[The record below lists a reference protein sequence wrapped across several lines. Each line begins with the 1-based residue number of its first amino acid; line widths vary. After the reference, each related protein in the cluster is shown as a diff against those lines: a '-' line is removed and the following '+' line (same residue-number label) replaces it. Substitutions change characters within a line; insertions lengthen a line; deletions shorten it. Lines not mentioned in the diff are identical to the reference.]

1 MSSNHKKRA
10 LGKGLDALLNS
21 TQNVAEIAEIKKDIA
36 KGVSTVLLNEI
47 EANPYQ
53 PRTEF
58 EQEALNEL
66 AESIKVLGIIQPI
79 TLRHLEDGKYQIISG
94 ERRFRASKLAG
105 LTEIPAYIRTADD
118 QAMLEMA
125 LVENI
130 QRENLNSIE
139 VALSYQRL
147 MDECALT
154 QELLSERVAKK
165 RSTVANYLRLL
176 RLPAMV
182 QAAIKENRLSMG
194 QARAII
200 SIEDEAKQIEVFN
213 RILEEGL
220 SVRQIEELVRE
231 EQLTSGT
238 KTSSKSSNNASV
250 NSFGGYTTQLTNLLS
265 LPVKIQGKDGKGKVQ
280 IVFKSEDELQRI
292 IQLLEK

>member
-1 MSSNHKKRA
+1 MSNNNKKRA

-21 TQNVAEIAEIKKDIA
+21 TQNAVEIAEIKKDIA
-36 KGVSTVLLNEI
+36 KGVSTVLLSEI

-58 EQEALNEL
+58 EQDALNEL

-79 TLRHLEDGKYQIISG
+79 TLRHISDGKYQIISG

-105 LTEIPAYIRTADD
+105 LKEVPAYIRTADD

-147 MDECALT
+147 MDECNLT

-176 RLPAMV
+176 RLPATI
-182 QAAIKENRLSMG
+182 QAAIKENKLSMG

-200 SIEDEAKQIEVFN
+200 SIDDEKKQLEVFQ

-220 SVRQIEELVRE
+220 SVRQIEDLVRD
-231 EQLTSGT
+231 EQLTFAT
-238 KTSSKSSNNASV
+238 KTNAKSSNKSASQ
-250 NSFGGYTTQLTNLLS
+250 SFDAYSTQLSHLLS

-280 IVFKSEDELQRI
+280 IVFKSEDELQKL

>member
-105 LTEIPAYIRTADD
+105 LTEVPAYIRTADD

-147 MDECALT
+147 MDECDLT

-231 EQLTSGT
+231 EQLTLGT
-238 KTSSKSSNNASV
+238 KTSSKTSNNVNV

-265 LPVKIQGKDGKGKVQ
+265 LPVKIQGKDGKGKIQ

>member
-1 MSSNHKKRA
+1 MSNNNKKRA

-21 TQNVAEIAEIKKDIA
+21 TQNAVEIAEIKKDIA
-36 KGVSTVLLNEI
+36 KGVSTVLLSEI

-79 TLRHLEDGKYQIISG
+79 TLRHISDGKYQIISG

-105 LTEIPAYIRTADD
+105 LKEVPAYIRTADD

-147 MDECALT
+147 MDECNLT

-176 RLPAMV
+176 RLPAKI
-182 QAAIKENRLSMG
+182 QAAIKENKLSMG

-200 SIEDEAKQIEVFN
+200 SIDDEKKQLEVFQ

-220 SVRQIEELVRE
+220 SVRQIEDLVRE
-231 EQLTSGT
+231 EQLTSAT
-238 KTSSKSSNNASV
+238 KTSSKSSNKSSNQ
-250 NSFGGYTTQLTNLLS
+250 SFDAYSTQLSNLLS
-265 LPVKIQGKDGKGKVQ
+265 LPVKIQGKEGKGKVQ
-280 IVFKSEDELQRI
+280 IVFKSEDELQRL

>member
-1 MSSNHKKRA
+1 MSNNNKKRA

-21 TQNVAEIAEIKKDIA
+21 TQNAVEIAEIKKDIA
-36 KGVSTVLLNEI
+36 KGVSTVLLSEI

-58 EQEALNEL
+58 EQDALNEL

-79 TLRHLEDGKYQIISG
+79 TLRHISDGKYQIISG

-105 LTEIPAYIRTADD
+105 LKEVPAYIRTADD

-147 MDECALT
+147 MDECNLT

-176 RLPAMV
+176 RLPATI
-182 QAAIKENRLSMG
+182 QAAIKENKLSMG

-200 SIEDEAKQIEVFN
+200 SIDDEKKQLEVFQ

-220 SVRQIEELVRE
+220 SVRQIEDLVRD
-231 EQLTSGT
+231 EQLTSAT
-238 KTSSKSSNNASV
+238 KTNAKSSNKSASQ
-250 NSFGGYTTQLTNLLS
+250 SFDAYSTQLSHLLS

-280 IVFKSEDELQRI
+280 IVFKSEDELQKL

>member
-1 MSSNHKKRA
+1 MSNNNKKRA

-21 TQNVAEIAEIKKDIA
+21 TQNAVEIAEIKKDIA
-36 KGVSTVLLNEI
+36 KGVSTVSLNEI

-58 EQEALNEL
+58 EQEALQEL

-79 TLRHLEDGKYQIISG
+79 TLRHISDGKYQIISG

-105 LTEIPAYIRTADD
+105 LTEVPAYIRTADD

-147 MDECALT
+147 MDECSLT

-176 RLPAMV
+176 RLPAQV

-200 SIEDEAKQIEVFN
+200 SIDNEQKQIEIFN
-213 RILEEGL
+213 RILAEGL
-220 SVRQIEELVRE
+220 SVRQIEDLVRD
-231 EQLTSGT
+231 EQLTSAT
-238 KTSSKSSNNASV
+238 KTSSKSSNKTAS
-250 NSFGGYTTQLTNLLS
+250 NSFDAYSTQLSNILS
-265 LPVKIQGKDGKGKVQ
+265 LPVKIQGKEGKGKVQ
-280 IVFKSEDELQRI
+280 IVFKSENELQKL

>member
-1 MSSNHKKRA
+1 MSNNNKKRA

-21 TQNVAEIAEIKKDIA
+21 TQNAVEIAEIKKDIA
-36 KGVSTVLLNEI
+36 KGVSTVLLSEI

-79 TLRHLEDGKYQIISG
+79 TLRHISDGKYQIISG

-105 LTEIPAYIRTADD
+105 LKEIPAYIRTADD

-147 MDECALT
+147 MDECNLT

-176 RLPAMV
+176 RLPAKI
-182 QAAIKENRLSMG
+182 QAAIKENKLSMG

-200 SIEDEAKQIEVFN
+200 SIDDEKKQLEVFQ

-220 SVRQIEELVRE
+220 SVRQIEDLVRE
-231 EQLTSGT
+231 EQLTSAT
-238 KTSSKSSNNASV
+238 KTSSKSSNKSSNQ
-250 NSFGGYTTQLTNLLS
+250 SFDAYSTQLSNLLS
-265 LPVKIQGKDGKGKVQ
+265 LPVKIQGKEGKGKVQ
-280 IVFKSEDELQRI
+280 IVFKSEDELQRL

>member
-1 MSSNHKKRA
+1 MSNNNKKRA

-21 TQNVAEIAEIKKDIA
+21 TQNAVEIAEIKKDIA
-36 KGVSTVLLNEI
+36 KGVSTVLLSEI

-79 TLRHLEDGKYQIISG
+79 TLRHISDGKYQIISG

-105 LTEIPAYIRTADD
+105 LKEIPAYIRTADD

-147 MDECALT
+147 MDECNLT

-176 RLPAMV
+176 RLPATI
-182 QAAIKENRLSMG
+182 QAAIKENKLSMG

-200 SIEDEAKQIEVFN
+200 SIDDEKKQLEVFQ

-220 SVRQIEELVRE
+220 SVRQIEDLVRE
-231 EQLTSGT
+231 EQLTSAT
-238 KTSSKSSNNASV
+238 KTSSKSSNKSSNQ
-250 NSFGGYTTQLTNLLS
+250 SFDAYSTQLSNLLS
-265 LPVKIQGKDGKGKVQ
+265 LPVKIQGKEGKGKVQ
-280 IVFKSEDELQRI
+280 IVFKSEDELQRL